1 MHLLLFGCT
10 GFIGSELVPRLLSS
24 GHQITIVSR
33 RKKKKLK
40 NFNLNTI
47 NFINANP
54 ANLSCWNNSELINSL
69 TSAEG
74 IINLAGEPIADKR
87 WTKKHREEIQKSR
100 HQSTQ
105 YLINA
110 ISKLKRS
117 PSVLINGS
125 AIGFYGT
132 SLEKLFDENS
142 SSGEDFLAKL
152 CYQWESIASKKP
164 SQTRLVTIRTGI
176 VLGKDGGALA
186 KMIPVF
192 RAGFGGPIGSGKQWM
207 SWIHRSDLCQI
218 IEQALTRKSW
228 SGVFNGVSPNPVT
241 MYEFC
246 NLLGKSL
253 NRPSLVAVPGAIL
266 KILLGDGAQVVL
278 QGQRVSPKRLAKEGF
293 KFNYPN
299 LDNAFQSIRDS

>member
-1 MHLLLFGCT
+1 MQLLLFGCT

-69 TSAEG
+69 TIAEG
-74 IINLAGEPIADKR
+74 IINLAGEPIAEKR

-100 HQSTQ
+100 LQSTQ

-152 CYQWESIASKKP
+152 CDRWESIASTKP
-164 SQTRLVTIRTGI
+164 RQTRLVTIRTGI

-253 NRPSLVAVPGAIL
+253 NRPSLVAVPGAI
-266 KILLGDGAQVVL
+266 
-278 QGQRVSPKRLAKEGF
+278 
-293 KFNYPN
+293 
-299 LDNAFQSIRDS
+299 

>member
-1 MHLLLFGCT
+1 MRLLLIGCT
-10 GFIGSELVPRLLSS
+10 GFIGSELVPRLLSL

-33 RKKKKLK
+33 IKKKKHK
-40 NFNLNTI
+40 NANSNAI
-47 NFINANP
+47 DFINANP
-54 ANLSCWNNSELINSL
+54 ASLSCWEDSALVNSL
-69 TSAEG
+69 TNAEG
-74 IINLAGEPIADKR
+74 IINLAGEPIAEKR
-87 WTKKHREEIQKSR
+87 WTKKHCEEIQKSR
-100 HQSTQ
+100 LQSTQ

-110 ISKLKRS
+110 ISKLKRP

-142 SSGEDFLAKL
+142 SSGKDFLAKL
-152 CYQWESIASKKP
+152 CYQWESIASRKP

-241 MYEFC
+241 MNEFC

-299 LDNAFQSIRDS
+299 LDNAFQSIRES

>member
-40 NFNLNTI
+40 KFNLNTI

-100 HQSTQ
+100 LQSTQ

-132 SLEKLFDENS
+132 SLEKVFDEKS

-278 QGQRVSPKRLAKEGF
+278 QGQRVSPHRLAKEGF